1 MRELQIV
8 KQLKKGLNRMLS
20 KNNFNEKL
28 RRANQKKDHF
38 SIRKLTVGVA
48 SVLIGLTF
56 IGVNS
61 QVAHAAD
68 ADQPAQTEEVA
79 KKAED
84 TASDQVKEDTTHA
97 PAKAANDVKET
108 DKNIT
113 VSTADKTK
121 DAEKTITKDVDSA
134 KAQTSE
140 NKQTDEDKGT
150 AVDQTT
156 DASDKNQTTTLD
168 LSTKTPAM
176 SRDELAEQKSIPTPR
191 ASHYNV
197 DDWDGTLDNSAH
209 EYTLSGYHG
218 SDKQNIYIPNTND
231 FINAGKIGENDKAY
245 ITKDLIQT
253 ITRAGATSITVDDQG
268 ADGKNKVYVKGNL
281 NSAFEGSTI
290 LKSVDL
296 RGLDTSQVTD
306 MSSMFNGDTNLSHVD
321 LSGIDT
327 SHVTNMNFMF
337 ASTQS
342 LADLDLSGLDT
353 SSLQRAE
360 DMFYNATGLRNVNL
374 SGWNLRNLSQAS
386 AMFFGAKNLANVNL
400 SGWQLPDNA
409 NTAGMFSYADGEN
422 IKNVD
427 ITNAKNIT
435 QDILNEYVKGLK
447 NTNATSVDLNNFSLA
462 PTVRSLKGLFQN
474 MPNLKSVN
482 LRGFDTSNIT
492 DMSDMFNGDTS
503 LSHVDLSGIDT
514 SRLQHAEAMFFGA
527 KNLANV
533 NLSGWQL
540 PDNANTAGM
549 FSYADGEN
557 IKNVDITNAK
567 NITQDILNEYVKGL
581 KNTNATS
588 VDLNNFSLAPTVRS
602 LKGLFQNMPNLK
614 SVNLRGFDT
623 SHITDMSSMFSNTPE
638 LTTITGIEN
647 LDTYN
652 VTNMA
657 HMFDATHN
665 PTTDNSKPQPMT
677 SFGKLTELDL
687 SKWDTRNVTDMSF
700 MFAGQTKLTKLGKL
714 SNWDTSNVTNMAGMF
729 FDLESLP
736 DNEFDLTGWDTSKV
750 TDMSYMLAQM
760 FKQENMDFVNV
771 WKTGKVTDMSYMFFK
786 DSSLKKLDL
795 HDWNVSSVGL
805 KNTEQNYSLALM
817 FADDTALTSVGDISH
832 WNTENVHDTRQMFRN
847 TFNLKKIDLS
857 GWKIPKLQIA
867 EGMFIGSGAQEINL
881 NNWDFSNIKRL
892 NNYGFVRPDGE
903 LRGVENMFKN
913 LADKAVILMNKIT
926 LPDNDNAFTIN
937 DFAGNKPIVVIAN
950 DKDGKELPAQLAVNG
965 QTWTDGHK
973 TITGRQNSNIIT
985 YVKADNINPQLGQNV
1000 GQAGLKFIFTNLD
1013 ALHDY
1018 FNDMTTT
1025 ADVKKAIGNFSHDWD
1040 AAKDTENGILKTS
1053 LRIDPSGNYAL
1064 VDLMTSKYE
1073 LDIVDPTKT
1082 TETKVPTR
1090 TIIIKNPDG
1099 SIDTEKQTVTF
1110 QREVTKHFDGTKEY
1124 TVWTPTSGRWSEF
1137 DAPQYAGYDSYI
1149 DGVKGIALAGQN
1161 IDHDTSD
1168 ATVMITY
1175 EAINH
1180 GGSSTPD
1187 IPSNPDNPTVPSNP
1201 AVPTTPKAETS
1212 DTSDQ
1217 STDSTNQPGETT
1229 DTVKPHSEKE
1239 STKPAKSA
1247 SSKKKNNAVAPQS
1260 AVKPTAEIAAATKLV
1275 APKNEQAINKG
1286 LRQLGIKKNDA
1297 KTENTLPQTGSKQND
1312 LALLGLGLLALTG
1325 LGTLLDRRRRD

>member
-191 ASHYNV
+191 ANHYNV

-231 FINAGKIGENDKAY
+231 FINAGKIGENDKVY

-386 AMFFGAKNLANVNL
+386 
-400 SGWQLPDNA
+400 
-409 NTAGMFSYADGEN
+409 
-422 IKNVD
+422 
-427 ITNAKNIT
+427 
-435 QDILNEYVKGLK
+435 
-447 NTNATSVDLNNFSLA
+447 
-462 PTVRSLKGLFQN
+462 
-474 MPNLKSVN
+474 
-482 LRGFDTSNIT
+482 
-492 DMSDMFNGDTS
+492 
-503 LSHVDLSGIDT
+503 
-514 SRLQHAEAMFFGA
+514 AMFFGA

-985 YVKADNINPQLGQNV
+985 YVKADNINLQLGQNV

-1212 DTSDQ
+1212 DTSDTSDQ
-1217 STDSTNQPGETT
+1217 STDSTNPPGETT